1 MKNYIYIL
9 IILLVLY
16 IIIENFNKEDMT
28 QMSTNRKFGK
38 LTGFS
43 TTCIDLRFVDEEDTY
58 LEQKIIGTDLYNKYT
73 VPGASLAL
81 RRYKD
86 ENIDSINNYVD
97 YDFFISWKKALDIS
111 IATNNTRKIIIID
124 HEDCD
129 YYKKYYNKKN
139 SFNQDYITSSVT
151 DRFNIHQENMNK
163 TINQIKLYLENKC
176 INDPEIALKNLN
188 SLSTYNNMEIEGHII
203 KMDGQGYKITGPLKI
218 NRSNTVN
225 ALTLCKSPSI
235 SPRISPSI
243 QPSISPRISPRI
255 APSISPSI
263 TPSIPPSI
271 PIVLQKE
278 TINNILSYITKI
290 ETLLNKIPK
299 QTPTYMFYK
308 DYMGDETN
316 QIYNQFFLLIDLL
329 KNTNELFFNPTFL
342 EKYSI
347 STIYNED
354 MTKNK
359 YENSFSKYILFL
371 DRYNYDVLVLWQ
383 SLLSQTRQNV
393 ITWQT
398 RTARFDPVFNNL
410 SDELKILFP
419 FLKEIL
425 KIT

>member
-1 MKNYIYIL
+1 
-9 IILLVLY
+9 
-16 IIIENFNKEDMT
+16 
-28 QMSTNRKFGK
+28 MSTNRKFGK

-43 TTCIDLRFVDEEDTY
+43 TTRIDLRFVDEEDTY

-235 SPRISPSI
+235 PPG
-243 QPSISPRISPRI
+243 
-255 APSISPSI
+255 
-263 TPSIPPSI
+263 IPPSI
-271 PIVLQKE
+271 RIVLPKE
-278 TINNILSYITKI
+278 TINNILSLITII
-290 ETLLNKIPK
+290 ETLLNKITYVVSSK
-299 QTPTYMFYK
+299 LTPYGVFYK
-308 DYMGDETN
+308 DYRGDENN

-329 KNTNELFFNPTFL
+329 KKTNELFFNPTFL
-342 EKYSI
+342 EIYPI
-347 STIYNED
+347 STIYKED
-354 MTKNK
+354 MTKNGYK
-359 YENSFSKYILFL
+359 NSFSQYILFL
-371 DRYNYDVLVLWQ
+371 DRYNYDVLALWTSLWKQ
-383 SLLSQTRQNV
+383 SWDGQITYQTLH
-393 ITWQT
+393 
-398 RTARFDPVFNNL
+398 ARFNPVFNNL
-410 SDELKILFP
+410 SDELNILFP

-425 KIT
+425 KMEIIKIEKKNQYITVKTITIIV